1 MISLRVALALARAET
16 RRARGTLLFCLL
28 SIALGVLAITAIRT
42 LTLSLREDVEA
53 QGQQLL
59 GADLLLDSGQSL
71 EQGGAQAL
79 VAELLERGVRSTVSV
94 RFYSMLSRAGS
105 GTEPGAGAPESR
117 LIRVR
122 AVGDGFPFYGQIE
135 STPPAQWARLAEQPA
150 VLVDPSVARALSLE
164 PGQRVKLGQLE
175 AVVLGEFIKQPGSPA
190 AEFSMAPYVFLHERY
205 LAATGLLATGSRVQY
220 ERLFALPAA
229 EAEAWKEAHWD
240 DALSARVNV
249 RTSREAAS
257 NVRRFL
263 TRLSRFMTVVGLVTL
278 FLGALGIGSALH
290 AFMRTKLDH
299 AAILRCVGAGSKDI
313 FLIYGLLALA
323 IAALGS
329 ALGAVLG
336 SLLPLALAQVAGEL
350 GAQLMP
356 AQLTLRPSLG
366 ALLHG
371 FGAGVIATFAFT
383 LLPLLRTA
391 GVSPLRVLGRM
402 SSSPQLSSRSRRAS
416 LIALSVAVA
425 AVFALSAAETESL
438 FVAALFTAAIGA
450 ALAVL
455 FALAWGVRALA
466 RRLGPRL
473 PSFHLRQGIAN
484 LERPGNQ
491 TSAVIVAVG
500 LGFVLLGTLLIV
512 QRSLERLLAIE
523 ERTELPNLFVI
534 DIQPDQRADVE
545 RELRTVSDELLTLS
559 PMISARIAGVN
570 DRSVDQ
576 SRVSRNDV
584 QRSWEDRMRTREY
597 FVSYRQEMLP
607 SETVTA
613 GQFWSG
619 RPPQQEASLD
629 AGLGQSLGIQ
639 LGDTLRLDIGG
650 LPLEARVTSFRDI
663 NWQALRPNAMI
674 LLSPGDIE
682 AAPKMFVASLRVPDA
697 ATRQALQGQLV
708 SKHANLTVVDATE
721 AAQTVLLILG
731 RISRVLTALGT
742 LAVLVGAI
750 ILGGAVAAGRFA
762 RQREAMLFKVLGAS
776 RADLRR
782 ILGAEYALLA
792 VFGTL
797 CGWLLAEVIGR
808 AAVPRLFDASAEIPY
823 LALALLGASALLLN
837 TLVGIFVGRRVSDLP
852 PLTVLREE

>member
-1 MISLRVALALARAET
+1 MISLRVASALAYAET

-42 LTLSLREDVEA
+42 LTLSLREDIEA

-59 GADLLLDSGQSL
+59 GADLLLESGQTL

-79 VAELLERGVRSTVSV
+79 VSDLLQRGVRSTPSV
-94 RFYSMLSRAGS
+94 RFYSMLARTTAEASQAS
-105 GTEPGAGAPESR
+105 TR
-117 LIRVR
+117 LVRVR

-135 STPPAQWARLAEQPA
+135 STPPAQWAHLGDQPA
-150 VLVDPSVARALSLE
+150 VLVDPSVARALSLA
-164 PGQRVKLGQLE
+164 PGDRVKLGQLE

-190 AEFSMAPYVFLHERY
+190 AEFSMAPYVFLHERF

-229 EAEAWKEAHWD
+229 EAEAWKEAHWNE
-240 DALSARVNV
+240 ALSARVTV
-249 RTSREAAS
+249 RTSQEAAA

-290 AFMRTKLDH
+290 AFMRTKQDH
-299 AAILRCVGAGSKDI
+299 AAVLRCLGARSSDV
-313 FLIYGLLALA
+313 FLIYGLLALG
-323 IAALGS
+323 IAAVGS
-329 ALGAVLG
+329 ALGALLG
-336 SLLPLALAQVAGEL
+336 ALLPLALANVAGEL
-350 GAQLMP
+350 GAELMP
-356 AQLTLRPSLG
+356 AQLTLRPSVG

-402 SSSPQLSSRSRRAS
+402 NAGPLLSSRSRRAS
-416 LIALSVAVA
+416 LMALSVAVG

-438 FVAALFTAAIGA
+438 VVAASFTVAIGT
-450 ALAVL
+450 ALGVL
-455 FALAWGVRALA
+455 FALAWGVRLLA
-466 RRLGPRL
+466 RRLGPGL
-473 PSFHLRQGIAN
+473 PSFHLRQGVAN

-491 TSAVIVAVG
+491 TGAVIVAVG

-512 QRSLERLLAIE
+512 QRSLEQLLAIE

-534 DIQPDQRADVE
+534 DVQPDQRADVE
-545 RELRTVSDELLTLS
+545 RELRTVSSDLLTLS
-559 PMISARIAGVN
+559 PMISARIAAVN
-570 DRSVDQ
+570 ARSVDQ
-576 SRVSRNDV
+576 SQISRDDV

-597 FVSYRQEMLP
+597 FVSYREEMLP
-607 SETVTA
+607 SESLSA
-613 GQFWSG
+613 GQFWIG
-619 RPPQQEASLD
+619 RPSQQEASLD
-629 AGLGQSLGIQ
+629 TGLGKSLGIA

-663 NWQALRPNAMI
+663 QWQALRPNAMI
-674 LLSPGDIE
+674 LLSPGEIE

-697 ATRQALQGQLV
+697 TARQTLQGRLV
-708 SKHANLTVVDATE
+708 ASHPNLTVVDATE
-721 AAQTVLLILG
+721 AAQTVLLILR

-792 VFGTL
+792 LMGTL
-797 CGWLLAEVIGR
+797 CGWLLAELIGR
-808 AAVPRLFDASAEIPY
+808 AAVPRLFDASAQIPY
-823 LALALLGASALLLN
+823 LSLSLLGLAALLLN
-837 TLVGIFVGRRVSDLP
+837 TLVGVFVGRRVSDLP
-852 PLTVLREE
+852 PLAILREE